1 MIPLQGR
8 VLLPDREADK
18 MKLILII
25 ITALSL
31 SSLAAGAD
39 ESETI
44 LALKRTQM
52 VETQIKARGIKDP
65 RVIQAMLKVK
75 RHLFVPP
82 NYRSQA
88 YADHPLPIGEGQTIS
103 QPYIVALMT
112 ELLALKGRERVLEI
126 GTGSGYQ
133 AAILAELAKE
143 VYTIEIIEPLARRS
157 EVLLKE
163 LIYNNIKVRFGD
175 GFLGWPESA
184 PFDGIIVTCAPEKIP
199 EPLLEQLAED
209 GRLVIP
215 VGTYLQELKLVRKIK
230 GRITVVDIVPVR
242 FVPMLRERRNKP

>member
-1 MIPLQGR
+1 
-8 VLLPDREADK
+8 